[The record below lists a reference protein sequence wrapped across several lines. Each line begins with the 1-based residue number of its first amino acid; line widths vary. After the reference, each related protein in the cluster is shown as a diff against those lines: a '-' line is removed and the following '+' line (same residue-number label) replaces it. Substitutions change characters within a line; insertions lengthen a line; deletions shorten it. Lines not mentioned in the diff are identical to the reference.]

1 MMFKLLIDDRLIHGQ
16 VGMVWSKELNT
27 PRIIVAN
34 NDAATNETVQMTLK
48 MATPT
53 GIKTIIKDLD
63 GAVQLIN
70 DPKSKDMRI
79 FGLTKTVRDALY
91 LVKACKDNICEV
103 NLANTGSF
111 TGDTGPKVK
120 LPGGRVTLSE
130 PEMVAAKELAEI
142 LGDKFF
148 SLLIPSSSKSK
159 VSDLIKAVEKNR

>member
-1 MMFKLLIDDRLIHGQ
+1 MIVQIRIDDRLIHGQ
-16 VGMVWSKELNT
+16 VAMVWSKELNT

-48 MATPT
+48 MATPA
-53 GIKTIIKDLD
+53 GIKTIVKDLD
-63 GAVQLIN
+63 GAVELIN
-70 DPKSKDMRI
+70 NPKSKDMRI

-130 PEMVAAKELAEI
+130 PEMIAAKELAVI

-159 VSDLIKAVEKNR
+159 VSDLINAVEKK